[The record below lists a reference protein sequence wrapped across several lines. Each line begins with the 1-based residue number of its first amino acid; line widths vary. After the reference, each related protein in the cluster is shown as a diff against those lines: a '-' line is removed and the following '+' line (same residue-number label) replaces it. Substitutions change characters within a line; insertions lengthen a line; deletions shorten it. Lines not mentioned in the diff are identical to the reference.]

1 MDVDVGIDSETYNWC
16 VTFFFIGYI
25 ISQIPTDMIVAHI
38 QPNYFLP
45 TSEILWGVITCCI
58 TVVKN
63 PDAV

>member
-25 ISQIPTDMIVAHI
+25 ISQIPTDMIAARI

-45 TSEILWGVITCCI
+45 TSEIL
-58 TVVKN
+58 
-63 PDAV
+63 